1 MRAFHVSLVDEVGH
15 RSVQAR
21 MVARF
26 GVVLERSQDCVSS
39 RRNAFLAREGVGAII
54 ALVSGEVGCR
64 CGSEASLYPNAEVA
78 IIPMAAMML
87 AWAEIRE
94 LRLLIANKASVLS
107 TRT

>member
-1 MRAFHVSLVDEVGH
+1 MRQFQE
-15 RSVQAR
+15 
-21 MVARF
+21 
-26 GVVLERSQDCVSS
+26 
-39 RRNAFLAREGVGAII
+39 NAFLIAREGAII